1 MVIID
6 PLDAYRTIIGIL
18 HSEEIKPSAGKNA
31 LYLSV
36 KIFSIESYRDTIWRR
51 DCHFTCT
58 LTSKPCAGLAIGRTK
73 AVLVP
78 SFLSYF
84 KTPST
89 SPAPRIE
96 TYDLHELILPS
107 DDGLTL

>member
-6 PLDAYRTIIGIL
+6 PLDAYRTIIGIM

-36 KIFSIESYRDTIWRR
+36 NIFGIESYRDTIWRR

-58 LTSKPCAGLAIGRTK
+58 LTSKPCAGLAIGKTK
-73 AVLVP
+73 AVHVP

-84 KTPST
+84 KTLSIG
-89 SPAPRIE
+89 PAQRILKP
-96 TYDLHELILPS
+96 TAS
-107 DDGLTL
+107 MS

>member
-73 AVLVP
+73 AVHVP
-78 SFLSYF
+78 SFVSYF
-84 KTPST
+84 KTLST
-89 SPAPRIE
+89 ESNPKN
-96 TYDLHELILPS
+96 
-107 DDGLTL
+107 